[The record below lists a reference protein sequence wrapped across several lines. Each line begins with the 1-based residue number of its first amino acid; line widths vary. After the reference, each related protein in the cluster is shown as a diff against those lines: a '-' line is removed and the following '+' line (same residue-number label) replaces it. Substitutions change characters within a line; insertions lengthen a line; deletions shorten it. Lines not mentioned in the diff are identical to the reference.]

1 MAQISLTSRL
11 KKVQDD
17 LDKIRDQFL
26 TNMADELVEE
36 SIKTVDTGAY
46 ITSHSIRTTRGGGR
60 SRTSD
65 NKPRGQD
72 PQFEA
77 AQSLSQLYGDIASL
91 PKDQTQVFLTN
102 NAPHANIVEYGGANW
117 VKRPQGY
124 QIYSTLRN
132 RASIHLQNAIN
143 QVRGSQ

>member
-26 TNMADELVEE
+26 INMAEDVV
-36 SIKTVDTGAY
+36 SSSKPTVDTGAY

-60 SRTSD
+60 SRTSHG
-65 NKPRGQD
+65 KPRKQS
-72 PQFEA
+72 PEA
-77 AQSLSQLYGDIASL
+77 KAEESLSQLMEDISSL

-117 VKRPQGY
+117 IETPNGY
-124 QIYSTLRN
+124 RVYESVRN
-132 RASIHLQNAIN
+132 RANIHLQNAIN
-143 QVRGSQ
+143 KVKGGQ